1 MVLPKMRA
9 WSERSLRN
17 LRGIHP
23 DLRRVLDRAL
33 QESPVDFL
41 INEGLRSAAR
51 QRELLRI
58 GATTTINSR
67 HLTGHAIDFYA
78 WVDLDRDGK
87 VEFEEMSA
95 YPLMKKIADAIKL
108 AASELQVPIV
118 WGGDWK
124 KFKDYPHI
132 ELDRRKYP

>member
-1 MVLPKMRA
+1 MRS
-9 WSERSLRN
+9 WSERSLKNRQ
-17 LRGIHP
+17 GVHP
-23 DLRRVLDRAL
+23 DLLRVLDKAL

-41 INEGLRSAAR
+41 IAEGLRTVER
-51 QRELLRI
+51 QRELLKAK
-58 GATTTINSR
+58 ATTTMNSR

-78 WVDLDRDGK
+78 WMDIDRDGK

-95 YPLMKKIADAIKL
+95 YPLMKEIADAIKM
-108 AASELQVPIV
+108 AASELQIPIV

>member
-1 MVLPKMRA
+1 MLSRRHVLA
-9 WSERSLRN
+9 GASAL
-17 LRGIHP
+17 
-23 DLRRVLDRAL
+23 VLA
-33 QESPVDFL
+33 
-41 INEGLRSAAR
+41 GLGRKASAAPSTLTVTMPMVAPEWALL
-51 QRELLRI
+51 QRELLKAK
-58 GATTTINSR
+58 ATTTMNSR

-78 WVDLDRDGK
+78 WMDIDRDGK

-95 YPLMKKIADAIKL
+95 YPLMKEIADAIKM
-108 AASELQVPIV
+108 AASELQIPIV